1 MTPVHI
7 AIFGQPL
14 SGKSTVY
21 EALTGVT
28 SEPVGS
34 GPPLSS
40 VKVPDPRLD
49 RLAAMFNPKRK
60 VPADVSFA
68 DVRVAGAA
76 FTKTEGL
83 SASYVDQL
91 NKADAL
97 LLVVRAFT
105 DESVPQ
111 LEGTIDPWRDL
122 ATMLD
127 ELSFTDQLLL
137 TKRLARIDE
146 MIGKV
151 KPAERETM
159 ERERALLRRL
169 LDGLEAGVA
178 IRDQAQDEEERKL
191 TRHYRFLTAKPL
203 LAVVNLGED
212 QIGRALA
219 LEAELAGRLSG
230 GGVLGASIAGKI
242 ERELVQLAGEDA
254 VEFRESL
261 GLVEPARDRIIRDAY
276 RLLGFISFFTVGPD
290 ECRAWTI
297 PAGTPAPR
305 AAGAVH
311 SDIERGFIRAEV
323 VRYEDLVNAG
333 SLAEA
338 RKRGLLRS
346 EGKQY
351 VVQDGDV
358 IEYLFNV

>member
-1 MTPVHI
+1 VHI

-21 EALTGVT
+21 EALSGTV
-28 SEPVGS
+28 SDPVGA
-34 GPPLSS
+34 GQPLAS

-49 RLAAMFNPKRK
+49 TLTTMFNPKRK
-60 VPADVSFA
+60 VPADVSFL
-68 DVRVAGAA
+68 DVRPVGAS
-76 FTKTEGL
+76 FSKTEGL
-83 SASYVDQL
+83 SAQYVEQL

-97 LLVVRAFT
+97 LLVVRAFA
-105 DESVPQ
+105 DESVPH
-111 LEGTIDPWRDL
+111 LEGSIDPFRDL
-122 ATMLD
+122 AEMLD

-137 TKRLARIDE
+137 TKRLDRIAE
-146 MIGKV
+146 MAGKV

-169 LDGLEAGVA
+169 LDGLEAGTP
-178 IRDQAQDEEERKL
+178 IRDQAQDEEELKL

-203 LAVVNLGED
+203 LVVLNIGED
-212 QIGRALA
+212 QIADAAG
-219 LEAELAGRLSG
+219 LEASLREKLPPGQ
-230 GGVLGASIAGKI
+230 VLGAAIAAKI
-242 ERELVQLAGEDA
+242 ERELVELEGDDA
-254 VEFRESL
+254 TEFRESL

-276 RLLGFISFFTVGPD
+276 RLLGLISFFTVGPD

-297 PAGTPAPR
+297 PLNTPAPR

-323 VRYEDLVNAG
+323 VRYEDLVSTG

-338 RKRGLLRS
+338 RKRGILRS

-351 VVQDGDV
+351 VVHDGDV